1 MFMIRAPF
9 RRAIGTDFASARWS
23 GSLVVVADTISNGC
37 QSALR
42 RNTALVFKGRTSMAY
57 GVICRFMAPC
67 RSGPDRRSG
76 SSRDDPCETQEV
88 APGFL
93 HFWLAQPAAPAA
105 TLGAD

>member
-1 MFMIRAPF
+1 
-9 RRAIGTDFASARWS
+9 
-23 GSLVVVADTISNGC
+23 
-37 QSALR
+37 
-42 RNTALVFKGRTSMAY
+42 MAH
-57 GVICRFMAPC
+57 GVICRFTAPC